1 MKGKKQRSGR
11 GVYTELLALRT
22 EAWARSQGRQMAQ
35 DTGEGD
41 VFLWTP
47 VAEASAASLST
58 Q

>member
-1 MKGKKQRSGR
+1 MKGKKQRLGR
-11 GVYTELLALRT
+11 GEDTKLLALRT

-35 DTGEGD
+35 DTGKGD

-47 VAEASAASLST
+47 VAVASAPVLA